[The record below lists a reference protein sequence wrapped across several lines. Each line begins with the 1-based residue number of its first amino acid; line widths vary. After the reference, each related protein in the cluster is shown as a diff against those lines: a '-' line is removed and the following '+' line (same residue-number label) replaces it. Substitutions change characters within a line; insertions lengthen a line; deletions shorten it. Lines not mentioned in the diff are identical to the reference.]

1 MSRADV
7 GKNLVRVRV
16 LRMWTQD
23 MVAREAGISP
33 TTVSGVESGRISNP
47 HFGTI
52 RKLAHALDI
61 LPEELLSASGSEEAG
76 EAKAQKA
83 HPLSLEWAITAQENE
98 FERALENATLERL
111 VALARELEREH
122 ERLKTLYGEARGGE
136 QRRSIKR
143 RIRGISANSGSVNTS
158 IQFHDA
164 AVADSAHTP

>member
-7 GKNLVRVRV
+7 GRNLVRVRV

-52 RKLAHALDI
+52 RKLAHALGI
-61 LPEELLSASGSEEAG
+61 LPEELLSAGGGEGSIEA
-76 EAKAQKA
+76 KA
-83 HPLSLEWAITAQENE
+83 HPLSLEWATSVQEDH
-98 FERALENATLERL
+98 FERALDNATLESL
-111 VALARELEREH
+111 VALGRDLEREC
-122 ERLKTLYGEARGGE
+122 ERLKTLYGEARVGE

-143 RIRGISANSGSVNTS
+143 QIRSISASSGSVKTS

-164 AVADSAHTP
+164 AVENPTHTL